1 MFLEISRVLNHLL
14 AVTTQSLDLG
24 SFTPFLWALEDR
36 EKLSYYYEA
45 VSGARMHT
53 AYLRAGGISL
63 DLPIFLID
71 LIYKW
76 LAVYIIKLNEI
87 HQVLTGSRI

>member
-1 MFLEISRVLNHLL
+1 MFLEISRLLNHLL

-24 SFTPFLWALEDR
+24 SVTPFLWALEDR

-76 LAVYIIKLNEI
+76 LAVYIIKLSEI
-87 HQVLTGSRI
+87 HQVITGNRI

>member
-1 MFLEISRVLNHLL
+1 MFLEISRLLNHLL

-24 SFTPFLWALEDR
+24 SVTPFLWALEDR

-45 VSGARMHT
+45 VSGAHT
-53 AYLRAGGISL
+53 AYLRAGGINL

-76 LAVYIIKLNEI
+76 LAVYIIKLSEI
-87 HQVLTGSRI
+87 HQVLTGNRI

>member
-1 MFLEISRVLNHLL
+1 M
-14 AVTTQSLDLG
+14 TTQSLALG
-24 SFTPFLWALEDR
+24 SVTPFLWALEDR

-63 DLPIFLID
+63 DLPIFLLD

-76 LAVYIIKLNEI
+76 LAVYIIKLSEI
-87 HQVLTGSRI
+87 HQVLTGNRI

>member
-1 MFLEISRVLNHLL
+1 MFLEISRLLNHLL

-24 SFTPFLWALEDR
+24 SVTPFLWAL
-36 EKLSYYYEA
+36 A
-45 VSGARMHT
+45 GARMHT
-53 AYLRAGGISL
+53 AYLRAGGINL

-76 LAVYIIKLNEI
+76 LALYIIKLSEI
-87 HQVLTGSRI
+87 HQVLTGNRI

>member
-1 MFLEISRVLNHLL
+1 M
-14 AVTTQSLDLG
+14 TTQSLDLG
-24 SFTPFLWALEDR
+24 SVTPFLWVLEDR

-71 LIYKW
+71 LIHKW
-76 LAVYIIKLNEI
+76 LAVYIIKLSEI
-87 HQVLTGSRI
+87 HQVLTGNRI

>member
-1 MFLEISRVLNHLL
+1 MFLEISRLLNHLL

-24 SFTPFLWALEDR
+24 SVTPFLWPLEDS

-76 LAVYIIKLNEI
+76 LAVYIIKLSEI
-87 HQVLTGSRI
+87 HQVLRGNRI